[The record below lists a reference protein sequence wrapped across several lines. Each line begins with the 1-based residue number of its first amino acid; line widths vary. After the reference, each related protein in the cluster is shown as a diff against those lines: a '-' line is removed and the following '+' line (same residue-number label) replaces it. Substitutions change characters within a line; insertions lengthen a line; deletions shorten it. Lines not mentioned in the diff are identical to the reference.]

1 MLVVVTIVI
10 TIRYNQLILVYL
22 HVVKILHSF
31 PLIKIMV
38 RDLIEKEKKN

>member
-22 HVVKILHSF
+22 HVDDISHSF
-31 PLIKIMV
+31 PFIKIMV
-38 RDLIEKEKKN
+38 